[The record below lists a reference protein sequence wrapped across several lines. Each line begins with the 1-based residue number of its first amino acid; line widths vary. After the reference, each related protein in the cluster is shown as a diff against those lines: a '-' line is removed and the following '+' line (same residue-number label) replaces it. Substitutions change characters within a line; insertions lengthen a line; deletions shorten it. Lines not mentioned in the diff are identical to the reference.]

1 MLGYSS
7 LSIRNIRRT
16 SQVVWV
22 VKIQIFLYYSIIYEA
37 IPCFY
42 RLWCDGVSILH
53 WWTWHIAWLIELRWS
68 WPAFGRFLV
77 LADILPSKARVRLS
91 CPFRAGISD
100 SYILFIIKTTHLEHY
115 PIILFYSLR
124 GNIYY
129 ILSKRYL
136 QHYKGYH
143 KLGFYMIFHLFR
155 IDNSKR
161 KIL

>member
-37 IPCFY
+37 IPCFH
-42 RLWCDGVSILH
+42 RLRCDGVSILH
-53 WWTWHIAWLIELRWS
+53 WWTWHISWLIELRWS

-91 CPFRAGISD
+91 CPFRAGIYAVLRRRTWRGQRPFNIPV
-100 SYILFIIKTTHLEHY
+100 SYLLHLGT
-115 PIILFYSLR
+115 LADVVYSSR
-124 GNIYY
+124 
-129 ILSKRYL
+129 
-136 QHYKGYH
+136 
-143 KLGFYMIFHLFR
+143 
-155 IDNSKR
+155 
-161 KIL
+161 